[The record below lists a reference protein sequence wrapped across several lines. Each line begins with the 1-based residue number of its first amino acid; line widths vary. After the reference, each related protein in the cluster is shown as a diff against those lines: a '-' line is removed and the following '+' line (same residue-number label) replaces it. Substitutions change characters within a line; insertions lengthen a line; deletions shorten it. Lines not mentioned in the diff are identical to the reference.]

1 MALNEE
7 GHGKGGVE
15 GANRRRLVALGGFLV
30 GGLLIAAAATKH
42 EMGRA
47 SLTATNQFESQPA
60 FGAKWSQ
67 SDVQHHLVRNF
78 EEPQVCAGTNAHV
91 LAIRRVLLT
100 LWPITLWREAL
111 NDSRCCC
118 FVQTKVN
125 KKLDEEFNRIDGRI
139 EELMKLF
146 ANRPAGPE
154 GIIGDRGGTGPMG
167 PQGEKGEKGDTV
179 GLHSEAPPQPSS
191 T

>member
-1 MALNEE
+1 MC
-7 GHGKGGVE
+7 
-15 GANRRRLVALGGFLV
+15 R
-30 GGLLIAAAATKH
+30 
-42 EMGRA
+42 
-47 SLTATNQFESQPA
+47 TN
-60 FGAKWSQ
+60 
-67 SDVQHHLVRNF
+67 
-78 EEPQVCAGTNAHV
+78 THV
-91 LAIRRVLLT
+91 LAIRRALLI
-100 LWPITLWREAL
+100 LWPTTLWREAL
-111 NDSRCCC
+111 NDSRCCCC

-146 ANRPAGPE
+146 ANRPAGPV